1 MGVSAHSHSPIV
13 KSKYNGVTTGMND
26 VFLLSQSCLNNTDKV
41 TMAVK
46 ILIVDDMPD
55 AIEFLPDWLQREGY
69 ETQMA
74 TRGQQ
79 ALALAEECHPDLIL
93 LDVMMPGM
101 DGIETCR
108 RLRLNPSTSDIPVIL
123 ISARSPSEGRA
134 EGLLAGATD
143 YIAKP
148 IHFPYLLERIQSIV
162 GQQDE
167 HSLDHRRLLEEM
179 AYTALTVL
187 PCNLAWLLIVDSDKH
202 WLVHQCV
209 ATDRGAEAASNFLAM
224 LQDDQNEVRLP
235 LRPGDNPL
243 ADAILNRKVLINI
256 PTSRFQ
262 NLPGGTDFY
271 RVFTYFRFAFISLMP
286 LLTTE
291 RAVGM
296 MVLATTDN
304 GVVESRRTQQILSS
318 LSTQAALV
326 VDNARLIADLASRE
340 GQMRAEQSFRKMV
353 LDTMGEG
360 LIVVDDEAKIT
371 YVNNRL
377 LRMTD
382 YTREM
387 LYGRSVG
394 LLFHPAQRERIVSSL
409 TGKPRKTLPF
419 SQHLF
424 TRHGEIVPVLLSRA
438 VAPASDDGGQNTVMV
453 VTDLAE
459 LQKHEDALRLQTQRL
474 MVINRAANAISS
486 ARSFQEVI
494 MISLES
500 ALQIVQGSSAS
511 ILLRNMEQTD
521 MLVVVASIGAEA
533 ADNEGKIVP
542 IGEGLSGWVAS
553 TSKSQLVNASSD
565 SANEMPITEYGPEAR
580 SVIVVPLIA
589 SDELIGV
596 LEVINK
602 SEGFFDEQDMKTLES
617 LAGSTAVAIE
627 NARLFDQMRR
637 RVTELSTLLDAS
649 AAVSSTLDFGDILE
663 RIARQ
668 LSLAL
673 QVERVV
679 ISTWHRQSNHLSI
692 LAEVVN
698 VYWTPNSGPLLNLD
712 QMPVTRAAFGRGI
725 LPATSEEAAEG
736 NASGLHTCMVVPLY
750 IDGQVVGTVSL
761 HSESRKDA
769 VAQSLLNSVSDV
781 VLRWQ
786 EGVEAQDPRNW
797 LSRPVLTDLAQRV
810 LQASGF
816 RWCSVTQWDAETSE
830 LRLLREIGH
839 ALWLDHAGL
848 TWDVRH
854 YSSMAEVLS
863 SGQAITLQSDRLSH
877 DLGERT
883 YLNSV
888 GGRTCLIAPLFVRGE
903 PNGLVKL
910 IDSKR
915 DFRVFDNA
923 ELSLCQGIANVVGN
937 AMENA
942 QLYANQ
948 EARASALEA
957 AYTELQEADRAKDD
971 LLQNLSHELRTPL
984 THILGYLRL
993 LTDGAFGSLSPEQ
1006 NDAMVLVVNKAQ
1018 HLADLVKDIIAVQES
1033 ESHNLEPKPIHL
1045 ERVVA
1050 LAVRS
1055 IAGQTQ
1061 GRDIRIVPHIPA
1073 NLSPIYADPVR
1084 VGEVF
1089 EELLENAIKFSPN
1102 STEIE
1107 VTIEDPGGP
1116 MLHASVQDHG
1126 IGIAPDEHEKIFRRF
1141 YQVDSGTTRRFGGT
1155 GLGLAIVRRVIEGHN
1170 GRVWVESKLGEG
1182 CTFHLTLPKVTAIDI

>member
-1 MGVSAHSHSPIV
+1 MQLSS
-13 KSKYNGVTTGMND
+13 YLTGSSEKGTK
-26 VFLLSQSCLNNTDKV
+26 LR
-41 TMAVK
+41 
-46 ILIVDDMPD
+46 
-55 AIEFLPDWLQREGY
+55 WR
-69 ETQMA
+69 

-79 ALALAEECHPDLIL
+79 ALALADERRPDLIL

-108 RLRLNPSTSDIPVIL
+108 RLRMNPSTSDIPVIL
-123 ISARSPSEGRA
+123 VSARSPSEARA

-143 YIAKP
+143 YITKP
-148 IHFPYLLERIQSIV
+148 IHFPDLLERIQRIV
-162 GQQDE
+162 GQRDE
-167 HSLDHRRLLEEM
+167 HHPDHHRLLEEM
-179 AYTALTVL
+179 AYTALTIL
-187 PCNLAWLLIVDSDKH
+187 PCNLAWLLIVDSDNH
-202 WLVHQCV
+202 WLVNQCV
-209 ATDRGAEAASNFLAM
+209 AIDRGAEAARYFLTM
-224 LQDDQNEVRLP
+224 LQGEQDEVRFP

-243 ADAILNRKVLINI
+243 ADVILNRKVLINI
-256 PTSRFQ
+256 PAAKFQ
-262 NLPGGTDFY
+262 NLPGGAAFY
-271 RVFTYFRFAFISLMP
+271 RVFAQFRLAFISLLP
-286 LLTTE
+286 LVTAE
-291 RAVGM
+291 RAVGV
-296 MVLATTDN
+296 MVLATMDAS
-304 GVVESRRTQQILSS
+304 VAESRRTQQILSS
-318 LSTQAALV
+318 LSTQAAMV
-326 VDNARLIADLASRE
+326 VDNARLIADLAARE

-394 LLFHPAQRERIVSSL
+394 LLFHPAQRERIVTSL
-409 TGKPRKTLPF
+409 TGQRRNTLPF
-419 SQHLF
+419 SQHVF
-424 TRHGEIVPVLLSRA
+424 TRHGETVPVLLSRA
-438 VAPASDDGGQNTVMV
+438 VAPAPDGDGQSTVMV

-500 ALQIVQGSSAS
+500 ALQVVQGSSAS
-511 ILLRNMEQTD
+511 ILLRDTEQTD
-521 MLVVVASIGAEA
+521 LLVTVASIGAEA
-533 ADNEGKIVP
+533 NRSEGKTVAV
-542 IGEGLSGWVAS
+542 GEGLSGWVAS

-565 SANEMPITEYGPEAR
+565 DASETVIAGYGPDAR
-580 SVIVVPLIA
+580 SVVVVPLIA

-602 SEGFFDEQDMKTLES
+602 CEGLFDEQDMKTLES
-617 LAGSTAVAIE
+617 LAGSAAVAIE

-663 RIARQ
+663 RIARR

-698 VYWTPNSGPLLNLD
+698 AYWSPNCGPVLNLG
-712 QMPVTRAAFGRGI
+712 QMSITRTAFEQGI
-725 LPATSEEAAEG
+725 LITANGKNGDQESVET
-736 NASGLHTCMVVPLY
+736 NASGLQTCAALP
-750 IDGQVVGTVSL
+750 ICIGGQMVGTVSL
-761 HSESRKDA
+761 HSERQED
-769 VAQSLLNSVSDV
+769 VIPQSLLNSVADV
-781 VLRWQ
+781 VARWQ
-786 EGVEAQDPRNW
+786 EGVEAQDSRNW
-797 LSRPVLTDLAQRV
+797 LSRPALTDLVQRV

-816 RWCSVTQWDAETSE
+816 RWCSVTHWDANTGEI
-830 LRLLREIGH
+830 RLLREIGR
-839 ALWLDHAGL
+839 ALWLEQSGL

-854 YSSMAEVLS
+854 YSSMAAVLS
-863 SGQAITLQSDRLSH
+863 TGEALTLQSDQLEH
-877 DLGERT
+877 DPNEQG
-883 YLNSV
+883 YLTGV
-888 GGRTCLIAPLFVRGE
+888 GGRTCLVAPLFVRGE
-903 PNGLVKL
+903 SNGLVKL

-915 DFRVFDNA
+915 DARVFDNA

-942 QLYANQ
+942 QLYTTQ

-993 LTDGAFGSLSPEQ
+993 LTDGAFGSLNDEQ
-1006 NDAMVLVVNKAQ
+1006 GEAMGLVVNKAQ

-1033 ESHNLEPKPIHL
+1033 EAHNLEPKPIHL

-1055 IAGQTQ
+1055 IAGQSQ
-1061 GRDIRIVPHIPA
+1061 GRDIHIVPRIPA
-1073 NLSPIYADPVR
+1073 NLPPIYADPVR

-1102 STEIE
+1102 STQIE

-1116 MLHASVQDHG
+1116 MLHASVRDHG
-1126 IGIAPDEHEKIFRRF
+1126 IGIHPDEHEKIFRRF

-1155 GLGLAIVRRVIEGHN
+1155 GLGLAIVRRVIDGHN
-1170 GRVWVESKLGEG
+1170 GRVWVESQLGQG
-1182 CTFHLTLPKVTAIDI
+1182 STFHLTLPKVTAIDI